1 MGLTLEVGALASL
14 LDEDAASAAAAR
26 LEAQF
31 EAVNRA
37 LSAAGLPPHHEP
49 RDLAPDKR
57 WSGDMY
63 GYSGV
68 HYLRRIAAYVAAG
81 RSLPRP
87 GDDGASDDP
96 VLGAYFAVVEGRA
109 PSLFGRMLRRPHPAR
124 AFDHLI
130 VHSDAEGFY
139 LPLEFRD
146 VLLPDEEL
154 EIDGG
159 MIGSSPMLL
168 RECERLATVL
178 HIPPDVTPDSD
189 ELVDAAES
197 QGEGKGYLRYGVE
210 VFTCV
215 QLREAARRSVET
227 GAALVFS

>member
-1 MGLTLEVGALASL
+1 MGLTLVVGALADL
-14 LDEDAASAAAAR
+14 LDEGEEEGAAM

-31 EAVNRA
+31 ATVNQA
-37 LSAAGLPPHHEP
+37 LAAAGLPAHTEP
-49 RDLAPDKR
+49 RTLAPERR

-68 HYLRRIAAYVAAG
+68 HYLRRIAAYVASN

-96 VLGAYFAVVEGRA
+96 VLDAYLVAAEGRA
-109 PSLFGRMLRRPHPAR
+109 PSPFGRMLGLPKPPP
-124 AFDHLI
+124 AFDRLTL
-130 VHSDAEGFY
+130 HSAAAGYY
-139 LPLEFRD
+139 LPIEFREVVFPAPGLD
-146 VLLPDEEL
+146 V
-154 EIDGG
+154 DGA

-178 HIPPDVTPDSD
+178 GIPPNVVPESD
-189 ELVDAAES
+189 ELVEAAES
-197 QGEGKGYLRYGVE
+197 QGRGEGYLRYGQE
-210 VFTCV
+210 VCACV

-227 GAALVFS
+227 GAAIVFS

>member
-1 MGLTLEVGALASL
+1 MGLTLVVGALADL
-14 LDEDAASAAAAR
+14 LEQDAEGAAY
-26 LEAQF
+26 LESQF
-31 EAVNRA
+31 AAVNQA
-37 LSAAGLPPHHEP
+37 LAAAGLPAHTEP
-49 RDLAPDKR
+49 RTLAADRR

-68 HYLRRIAAYVAAG
+68 HYLRRIAAHVAAG

-96 VLGAYFAVVEGRA
+96 VLDAYFAVVDGRA
-109 PSLFGRMLRRPHPAR
+109 PSLFGRMLGRPRPAR

-130 VHSDAEGFY
+130 VHSDAEGYY
-139 LPLEFRD
+139 LPFEFRE
-146 VLLPDEEL
+146 VVIPDADL

-168 RECERLATVL
+168 RECERLASVL
-178 HIPPDVTPDSD
+178 GIPPDVVPESD
-189 ELVDAAES
+189 ELVEAAEA
-197 QGEGKGYLRYGVE
+197 QGEGEGYLRYGQE
-210 VFTCV
+210 VFACV

-227 GAALVFS
+227 GAAIVFS

>member
-1 MGLTLEVGALASL
+1 MGLTLVVGALAEAVEQ
-14 LDEDAASAAAAR
+14 DTENAAR
-26 LEAQF
+26 LDAQF
-31 EAVNRA
+31 AAVNQA
-37 LSAAGLPPHHEP
+37 LAAAGLPAHTEP
-49 RDLAPDKR
+49 RSLAADRR

-68 HYLRRIAAYVAAG
+68 HYLRRVAAYVASG

-96 VLGAYFAVVEGRA
+96 VLDAYFAVVDGRA
-109 PSLFGRMLRRPHPAR
+109 PSLFGRMLGRPRPAR

-130 VHSDAEGFY
+130 VHSDAEGYY

-146 VLLPDEEL
+146 VIIPDESL

-159 MIGSSPMLL
+159 MIGSSPILL
-168 RECERLATVL
+168 RECERLAKAL
-178 HIPPDVTPDSD
+178 GIPSDLTTESD
-189 ELVDAAES
+189 ELVEAAES
-197 QGEGKGYLRYGVE
+197 QGEGDGYLRYGQE
-210 VFTCV
+210 VFACV

-227 GAALVFS
+227 GAAIVFS

>member
-1 MGLTLEVGALASL
+1 MGLTLVVGALADL
-14 LDEDAASAAAAR
+14 LEEDADGAAY
-26 LEAQF
+26 LESQF
-31 EAVNRA
+31 AAVNQA
-37 LSAAGLPPHHEP
+37 LAAAGLPAHTEP
-49 RDLAPDKR
+49 RTLAADR
-57 WSGDMY
+57 CWSGDMY

-68 HYLRRIAAYVAAG
+68 HYLRRIAAHVASG

-96 VLGAYFAVVEGRA
+96 VLDAYFAVVEGRA
-109 PSLFGRMLRRPHPAR
+109 PSLFGRMLGRPSPAR

-130 VHSDAEGFY
+130 VHSDAEGYY
-139 LPLEFRD
+139 LPFEFREI
-146 VLLPDEEL
+146 VIPDLAL

-159 MIGSSPMLL
+159 MIGSSPVLL

-178 HIPPDVTPDSD
+178 GIPPDVVPESD

-197 QGEGKGYLRYGVE
+197 QGEGEGYLRYGQE
-210 VFTCV
+210 VFACV

-227 GAALVFS
+227 GAAIVFS

>member
-1 MGLTLEVGALASL
+1 MGLTLVVGALAEL
-14 LDEDAASAAAAR
+14 LEQDAGGAPH

-31 EAVNRA
+31 DAVNQA
-37 LSAAGLPPHHEP
+37 LAAAGLPAHTEP
-49 RDLAPDKR
+49 RTLSADRR

-68 HYLRRIAAYVAAG
+68 HYLRRIAAHVAAG

-96 VLGAYFAVVEGRA
+96 VLGAYFALVDGRA
-109 PSLFGRMLRRPHPAR
+109 PSLFGRMLGRPRPAR

-130 VHSDAEGFY
+130 VHSDAEGYY

-146 VLLPDEEL
+146 VVIPDQDL

-168 RECERLATVL
+168 RECERLATAL
-178 HIPPDVTPDSD
+178 GIPPDVVPESD
-189 ELVDAAES
+189 ELVEAAES
-197 QGEGKGYLRYGVE
+197 QGEGEGYLRYGQE
-210 VFTCV
+210 VFACV

-227 GAALVFS
+227 GAAIVFS

>member
-1 MGLTLEVGALASL
+1 MGLTLVVGALAEAHE
-14 LDEDAASAAAAR
+14 LDGENAAR

-31 EAVNRA
+31 AAVNKA
-37 LSAAGLPPHHEP
+37 LVAAGLPTHSEP
-49 RDLAPDKR
+49 TSLAAERR

-96 VLGAYFAVVEGRA
+96 VLDAYFAVVDGRA
-109 PSLFGRMLRRPHPAR
+109 PTLFGRMLGRPKPAR

-130 VHSDAEGFY
+130 VHSDAEGYY

-146 VLLPDEEL
+146 VIIPDEEL

-159 MIGSSPMLL
+159 MIGSSPALL
-168 RECERLATVL
+168 RECERLAKVL
-178 HIPPDVTPDSD
+178 GIPPDVTPESD
-189 ELVDAAES
+189 ELIEAAES
-197 QGEGKGYLRYGVE
+197 QGEGAGYLRYGQE
-210 VFTCV
+210 VFACV
-215 QLREAARRSVET
+215 QLREAARHSVES
-227 GAALVFS
+227 GAAIVFS